1 MTHQEFC
8 AQDVKVRAQ
17 ITPNPKALKFIT
29 NKTIKN
35 EGKATFNSPAESEK
49 HLLFYDLFLLDGVR
63 QVYVFQNTLTISH
76 DGTIDLD
83 DFKKDVTAIIET
95 RLPVHNPDF
104 LTPAEET
111 LKKPKDRSGLS
122 QEIQEIEAIFD
133 RTIRPGLQA
142 DGGDIDILGY
152 ENNILKIAYQGACGN
167 CPSSLMGTLQ
177 AIEGILQNEFN
188 PDIRVYPE

>member
-1 MTHQEFC
+1 MTDQEFC
-8 AQDVKVRAQ
+8 AQDVKVRVQ

-29 NKTIKN
+29 NKTVKT
-35 EGKATFNSPAESEK
+35 EGKATFNSQAESEK

-63 QVYVFQNTLTISH
+63 QVYAFQNTLTISH

-83 DFKKDVTAIIET
+83 DFKAEVTAVLQT

-104 LTPAEET
+104 LTPQEES
-111 LKKPKDRSGLS
+111 LRKPKDRSNLS
-122 QEIQEIEAIFD
+122 ADLQEIEAIFD

-142 DGGDIDILGY
+142 DGGDIEVLGY

-167 CPSSLMGTLQ
+167 CPSSMMGTLQ